1 MKSIRCQ
8 CGKLMQI
15 DSNRAVARKRCDL
28 LFSLFCDQFYRT
40 LAELCKCLKVS
51 DCFNCDTSSE
61 FLYCS
66 MDKQGIERPGV
77 ICSCS
82 DSCRTTNPK
91 ARVGRSSK
99 KGHKIKPG
107 ANKNT
112 SGHQRLSQVD
122 FGVTID
128 LPCFLQEAQSGTKHS
143 AVANLGQHLDS

>member
-1 MKSIRCQ
+1 MI
-8 CGKLMQI
+8 QI
-15 DSNRAVARKRCDL
+15 AQLPAKDVT
-28 LFSLFCDQFYRT
+28 FCFPVFVT
-40 LAELCKCLKVS
+40 SFIELWLNYVNCLEVS
-51 DCFNCDTSSE
+51 GCFNCDTSE

-77 ICSCS
+77 FCSCS